1 MEEYMA
7 KEVSCIHAGFED
19 CEFLVR
25 TENEIELVEIVRKH
39 ASETHGVD
47 ISADHVEKIAREV

>member
-1 MEEYMA
+1 MV

-25 TENEIELVEIVRKH
+25 SEDETELVQFVQKH
-39 ASETHGVD
+39 AERVHDVSV
-47 ISADHVEKIAREV
+47 SAEHVAKIARDV

>member
-1 MEEYMA
+1 MV

-25 TENEIELVEIVRKH
+25 SEDESELVEFVRRH
-39 ASETHGVD
+39 AERTHDV
-47 ISADHVEKIAREV
+47 SVSREHVERIMREV

>member
-1 MEEYMA
+1 MV

-25 TENEIELVEIVRKH
+25 SENKAELVEFVQKH
-39 ASETHGVD
+39 AERTHDVSVSE
-47 ISADHVEKIAREV
+47 DHVERITIEV